1 VIGRLRND
9 VRIGDG
15 LIEVSVNGANVS
27 LSGSVGSEAERQR
40 AFSNAWVNGA
50 QSVDIANLDVKWWLR
65 DAMTRTHERATLDDT
80 DIKDAIKM
88 AYVHD
93 PRVLSFNPQVD
104 VEHGVVTLT
113 GRVSNLAA
121 KKAAAETAHNTLGV
135 WRVHNYLLVRPEQQ
149 VSDRQ
154 LERDIMKAIARN
166 PYTSKLDVGVVA
178 LNGSVT
184 IRGEVDTQFEKE
196 QMLGVVTSLRGV
208 LDLHEFIDVGHSWA
222 FKTDVGIK
230 ENIKGEFWWSP
241 FVDEEE
247 IEVSVEDGIAT
258 LTGEVD
264 NWSEWAAAM
273 DNAYEGGARQVRNQL
288 KVADWPIPYTLH

>member
-1 VIGRLRND
+1 
-9 VRIGDG
+9 
-15 LIEVSVNGANVS
+15 
-27 LSGSVGSEAERQR
+27 
-40 AFSNAWVNGA
+40 
-50 QSVDIANLDVKWWLR
+50 
-65 DAMTRTHERATLDDT
+65 
-80 DIKDAIKM
+80 
-88 AYVHD
+88 
-93 PRVLSFNPQVD
+93 
-104 VEHGVVTLT
+104 VTLT

-154 LERDIMKAIARN
+154 LERDIRKAIARN